1 MEKKEIVMA
10 KVKKLIENNIDLI
23 DNDNWKELIFKAV
36 KEGRDVLFCLWE
48 LLISADKEQKQKN
61 MDVGFGEEII
71 RIIENYEILENAMN
85 SLIEIMFEDI
95 SDIIIP
101 IELDGKKVYAETMEL
116 IKVDKETYQREKDI
130 KDIEFINDNGVNEE
144 KYQRVQKANMNKV
157 TKMISYSQEITK

>member
-10 KVKKLIENNIDLI
+10 KVKKLIENNVDLI

-71 RIIENYEILENAMN
+71 RIIENYEILENAMK
-85 SLIEIMFEDI
+85 SLKRF
-95 SDIIIP
+95 
-101 IELDGKKVYAETMEL
+101 
-116 IKVDKETYQREKDI
+116 
-130 KDIEFINDNGVNEE
+130 
-144 KYQRVQKANMNKV
+144 
-157 TKMISYSQEITK
+157 